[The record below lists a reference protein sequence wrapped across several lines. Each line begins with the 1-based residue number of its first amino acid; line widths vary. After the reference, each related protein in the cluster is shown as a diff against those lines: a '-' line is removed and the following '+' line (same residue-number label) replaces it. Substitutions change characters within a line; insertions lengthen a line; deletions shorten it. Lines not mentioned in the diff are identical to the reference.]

1 MTVRDDARDAGR
13 DANRDPL
20 RDAAHDR
27 RQRRMLLALALFF
40 FAPLVVSFYLYYG
53 SGGWH
58 PANRVNHGDLID
70 PARPLPD
77 VSLPFHRAAPPGAG
91 AGAGTGAAGAGA
103 GAEVAGPG
111 TVPAQLT
118 RPDFLKNKWTLLYW
132 GAGACDARCR
142 TDLYNMRQ
150 VRIALNRDMDRVQ
163 RVFVAEGECC
173 DWTFLDRQHPDLLT
187 VLATP
192 EARPLRAIF
201 PTVDPG
207 DAGATDRV
215 YLIDPLGNL
224 MMSYAADAK
233 PKGML
238 QDLKRLLGLS
248 QVG

>member
-1 MTVRDDARDAGR
+1 VNRGKAQHDIAGDAGR
-13 DANRDPL
+13 DP
-20 RDAAHDR
+20 AHDR

-40 FAPLVVSFYLYYG
+40 FAPLAVSFFLYYG
-53 SGGWH
+53 SGGWR
-58 PANRVNHGDLID
+58 PGNRVNHGDLID
-70 PARPLPD
+70 PARPLPE
-77 VSLPFHRAAPPGAG
+77 VSLPLAHATVP
-91 AGAGTGAAGAGA
+91 AAGAGA
-103 GAEVAGPG
+103 AGPG
-111 TVPAQLT
+111 TGSALFT
-118 RPDFLKNKWTLLYW
+118 RADFLKNKWTLLYW
-132 GAGACDARCR
+132 GSGACAARCR

-173 DWTFLDRQHPDLLT
+173 DWPFLEHEHPDLLT

-192 EARPLRAIF
+192 AAQPLRDIF
-201 PTVDPG
+201 PAVSADDPG
-207 DAGATDRV
+207 TTDRI

-224 MMSYAADAK
+224 MMSYAPEAK